1 MKKQLS
7 SKRRKLL
14 FALLAA
20 ATLTALLL
28 AAFLLQVE
36 KPFASLTAEK
46 LEKVCIR
53 LEPPGKSLELTKEE
67 REELIPLLQKLKTG
81 RRDDSYHDYCGQAV
95 TFTLT
100 ETDGGEISVMTY
112 YPFLV
117 IDGAGYRT
125 EYDSCHALDRFGSEL
140 LEKRQ

>member
-1 MKKQLS
+1 MKKRLS
-7 SKRRKLL
+7 PKRRKFLFSLL
-14 FALLAA
+14 VPAALAV
-20 ATLTALLL
+20 LLP
-28 AAFLLQVE
+28 AAFFLYGK

-46 LEKVCIR
+46 LEKACIR
-53 LEPPGKSLELTKEE
+53 LEPPGKSLELTEE
-67 REELIPLLQKLKTG
+67 EMEELISLLQKLKTG
-81 RRDDSYHDYCGQAV
+81 RRDDSYRDYCGQAV

-125 EYDSCHALDRFGSEL
+125 EYDSCHALDRFGSGL